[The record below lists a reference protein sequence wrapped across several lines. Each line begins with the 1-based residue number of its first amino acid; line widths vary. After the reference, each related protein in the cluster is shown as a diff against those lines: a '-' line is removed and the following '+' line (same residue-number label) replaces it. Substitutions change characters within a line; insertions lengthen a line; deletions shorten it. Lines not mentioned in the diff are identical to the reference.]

1 MNKQKNSSV
10 SINEL
15 KAIFKA
21 TDEALQSIL
30 KSFPYNRMTIAF
42 GEKLK
47 VLLKELFGN
56 DIEFDRE
63 ERFACIHGSY
73 KGTNF
78 EIKIW
83 NGIVLTIE
91 KKEKDNIIE
100 IFKPIFDQI
109 IGAEPICQYDYC
121 SEMNTI
127 YPTIEWN
134 LHPEERLYEL
144 VNLPENDCGCYKK
157 NFQDFY
163 TTAIIES
170 LQDKLLT
177 QEGYDAIF
185 ESKKN
190 NIKYHFYKRR
200 LIQTLRPDID
210 SNTLYNWIDGCQT
223 FNEMSKQLVR
233 N

>member
-1 MNKQKNSSV
+1 MNKQKSSSV

-21 TDEALQSIL
+21 TDEARQSIL
-30 KSFPYNRMTIAF
+30 KSFPYNKMTIAF

-47 VLLKELFGN
+47 LFLKELFGN

-73 KGTNF
+73 KRVNF
-78 EIKIW
+78 EIKTW
-83 NGIVLTIE
+83 NGIVFTIE
-91 KKEKDNIIE
+91 NKEQANLIE
-100 IFKPIFDQI
+100 VFKPLFNQI
-109 IGAEPICQYDYC
+109 IGASPICKYDYC
-121 SEMNTI
+121 SEMQTV

-134 LHPEERLYEL
+134 LHPEDRLYEL
-144 VNLPENDCGCYKK
+144 VNLPENDCGCYKQ

-163 TTAIIES
+163 TTSIITS
-170 LQDKLLT
+170 LEEKLLT

-185 ESKKN
+185 KSQKI
-190 NIKYHFYKRR
+190 NIKYHFYKRK
-200 LIQTLRPDID
+200 LIETLRPDID
-210 SNTLYNWIDGCQT
+210 INTLYNWIDNCQT
-223 FNEMSKQLVR
+223 FSEMSKQLVK